1 MASSSDRPDSTS
13 SAEPTPAVAQP
24 ARDPSREDDHSS
36 SSSSSESDE
45 GSSSQA
51 HPAGERLSRP
61 KLGSRKSSGTLIVPR
76 DSPNVE
82 IHDEEYDEGDARTM
96 SPRRTSE
103 EIEKLGQ
110 ETREALMEQALTLQE
125 SLRNICHRV
134 ESVRNEHEKL
144 EGENKFL
151 QNYIGE
157 LMQTTKITSAG
168 APKNKGKARGTVR

>member
-1 MASSSDRPDSTS
+1 M
-13 SAEPTPAVAQP
+13 E
-24 ARDPSREDDHSS
+24 EENSS
-36 SSSSSESDE
+36 SSSSVCEE
-45 GSSSQA
+45 GSSHQPNSS
-51 HPAGERLSRP
+51 GERLSRP

-82 IHDEEYDEGDARTM
+82 IHEEEYDEGDARTM

-110 ETREALMEQALTLQE
+110 EAREALMEQALTLQE
-125 SLRNICHRV
+125 SLRNICLRV
-134 ESVRNEHEKL
+134 ETVRNEHEKL

-157 LMQTTKITSAG
+157 LMQTTKITSSG
-168 APKNKGKARGTVR
+168 APKNKGKARGVVR